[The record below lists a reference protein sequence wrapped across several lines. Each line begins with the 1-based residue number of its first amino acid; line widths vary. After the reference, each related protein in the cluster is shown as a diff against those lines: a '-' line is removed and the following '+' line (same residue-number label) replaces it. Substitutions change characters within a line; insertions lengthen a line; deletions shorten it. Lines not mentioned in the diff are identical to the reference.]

1 MPSFNLTSVP
11 QALLLPSLAW
21 RGNSDCHCA
30 HSRQLLGID
39 KNIRFPRRWPECARC
54 RIRVTS
60 SASSTVRLS
69 ESIPS
74 LSTTTPMLPSFSLSL
89 LLCVLQCVGPVDTT
103 TIIIIYNKDTTQC
116 LSFVKSSGSVED
128 AKSTVVVLR
137 IRPWV
142 GRNRDVDGTCPPSH
156 PVKIPK
162 IGFFVRVAPYEG
174 GQHVFS
180 DGTTRMHADY
190 FSGWEES
197 FLQSV
202 LDGCDN
208 GSFFSADD
216 QFCEDFLTGKDLPKV
231 GSSCG
236 TLESNLAKI
245 QAVQPPPLDMS
256 TITDEVIGGVMT
268 LSRGEGTR
276 G

>member
-1 MPSFNLTSVP
+1 MRERHEQGGIEQNRRSSTTKRDWENAMAPSRTTTWPEARAWKLPSFNLTSVP

-89 LLCVLQCVGPVDTT
+89 LLCVLQCVGPVDT
-103 TIIIIYNKDTTQC
+103 IIIIYNKDTTQC

-142 GRNRDVDGTCPPSH
+142 GRNRDVDGTYPPSH

-162 IGFFVRVAPYEG
+162 I
-174 GQHVFS
+174 
-180 DGTTRMHADY
+180 
-190 FSGWEES
+190 
-197 FLQSV
+197 
-202 LDGCDN
+202 
-208 GSFFSADD
+208 
-216 QFCEDFLTGKDLPKV
+216 
-231 GSSCG
+231 
-236 TLESNLAKI
+236 
-245 QAVQPPPLDMS
+245 
-256 TITDEVIGGVMT
+256 
-268 LSRGEGTR
+268 
-276 G
+276 